1 VLVKSWEPPMGELR
15 DFLQSL
21 PQPGFVL
28 PLDWHESQLR
38 AVKASHLKE
47 WRRFSASLSGWS
59 VLQPEELI

>member
-1 VLVKSWEPPMGELR
+1 MGELR